1 MDVGQGVAHKGPFTF
16 PITGGKRPRAGA
28 GGGIFIRED
37 ADADA
42 RSELMMFF
50 FLSFAFTFLPHS
62 LRRTSF
68 HVTRMNGTSSY
79 IYIAYL
85 TIDSPTATLFTVPIH
100 STSMQRNVQR
110 SNKSARIPLFNP
122 DSI

>member
-42 RSELMMFF
+42 RSELMIFF
-50 FLSFAFTFLPHS
+50 FYLICFHFFTAL
-62 LRRTSF
+62 
-68 HVTRMNGTSSY
+68 TSS
-79 IYIAYL
+79 
-85 TIDSPTATLFTVPIH
+85 
-100 STSMQRNVQR
+100 NVFSR
-110 SNKSARIPLFNP
+110 HP
-122 DSI
+122 DEWH